1 MFTLFHINRQHMA
14 KKTFETAIS
23 RLESITAELEQGE
36 LTLEESLKKFDE
48 GIGLVKFCNDKL
60 EDARGRVEL
69 LLKKNDRLTTEPFQE
84 KDDSAA

>member
-1 MFTLFHINRQHMA
+1 MA